1 MLCLDNKIESLT
13 STYVLFFISANS
25 QAGPLKVKHN
35 SGINGSDA
43 EKKVP
48 ILFASPEAN
57 RIWENLVTFSE
68 RNLALNSIIYVMLGQ
83 QNCLRHHHICPSSI
97 L

>member
-1 MLCLDNKIESLT
+1 
-13 STYVLFFISANS
+13 VNS
-25 QAGPLKVKHN
+25 QAEPLKVKHN
-35 SGINGSDA
+35 FAINGSNA
-43 EKKVP
+43 ENKKVP

-68 RNLALNSIIYVMLGQ
+68 CNLALNSIIYVILGHQ
-83 QNCLRHHHICPSSI
+83 YRVLDINIYALLHFRHY